1 MKHEKF
7 NEKRQRREYEGMSIG
22 ILQFNTLPTPKHL
35 AAQKLRT

>member
-22 ILQFNTLPTPKHL
+22 ILQFNHVGFFTKE
-35 AAQKLRT
+35 K